1 MNLPPVIKINGL
13 KLVKSESPYDI
24 TYSTVLEAK
33 SVTISTAINKAVSQ
47 ARTAEEFLEKKYNIV
62 YSGFNFLTKTQLN
75 GEWLVV
81 IEAEFTKKDY
91 YPEMQPEIDAE
102 VVEEEVPAEPIQAE
116 ATSARASSASKKSYW
131 KFTHFNLI
139 DKLAVL
145 QIVDDLEMAISRKP
159 AVTDIIAM
167 SRKYGLDNTYR
178 TIHQLIEEGHLEQEN
193 GRVGRRVV

>member
-33 SVTISTAINKAVSQ
+33 SVTISAAINKAVSQ
-47 ARTAEEFLEKKYNIV
+47 ARTAENFLEKKYNIV

-91 YPEMQPEIDAE
+91 YPEMQAEIETEAI
-102 VVEEEVPAEPIQAE
+102 EEEVPAEQPSETQA
-116 ATSARASSASKKSYW
+116 RASKKSYW

-145 QIVDDLEMAISRKP
+145 QIIDDLEMAISRKP
-159 AVTDIIAM
+159 AVTDVIAM

-178 TIHQLIEEGHLEQEN
+178 TIHQLVEEGHLEQEN
-193 GRVGRRVV
+193 GRVGRRVA